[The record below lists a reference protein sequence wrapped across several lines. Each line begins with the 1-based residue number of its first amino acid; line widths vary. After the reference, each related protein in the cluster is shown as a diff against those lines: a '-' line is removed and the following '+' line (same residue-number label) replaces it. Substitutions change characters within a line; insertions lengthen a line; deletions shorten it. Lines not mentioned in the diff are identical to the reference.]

1 MERMKTY
8 LHKRPK
14 LLVVDDQALN
24 IRVLHELFRE
34 ECEVYMATS
43 GELALQMSRDLLPDL
58 ILLDVMMEDIDGHE
72 VCLRLKAEPE
82 TRDIPVIFVTGKDHE
97 DDETIGFE
105 LGAVDYIR
113 KPFHSVVVRARVMNH
128 LKLKLQSDVLRE
140 MAMLDGLTGITNRRG
155 FDERFMAARAYAMR
169 EQRPL
174 SLLMIDVDYFKKYND
189 LYGHLQGD
197 QCLRDVAQAMSTS
210 VHRPHDQACRF
221 GGEEFAVLLPDTDE
235 AGAMRVAQK
244 IHSAI
249 KQLGIE
255 HRASDAS
262 DTLTLSIGAAV
273 RLPNSTASIE
283 QHLKWADEQ
292 LYRAKSEGRNRT
304 CAQAY
309 SSNREG
315 TPVTETPR

>member
-1 MERMKTY
+1 MERLKPF

-14 LLVVDDQALN
+14 LLVVDDQPLN
-24 IRVLHELFRE
+24 IRVLHELFRAD
-34 ECEVYMATS
+34 CDVYMATS
-43 GELALQMSRDLLPDL
+43 GELALQMSRDIAPDL
-58 ILLDVMMEDIDGHE
+58 ILLDVMMADIDGHE
-72 VCLRLKAEPE
+72 VCTRLKAAAE

-113 KPFHSVVVRARVMNH
+113 KPFHSVVARARVMNH

-155 FDERFMAARAYAMR
+155 FDERFAAARAHAIR

-174 SLLMIDVDYFKKYND
+174 SLLMVDVDYFKKYND

-197 QCLRDVAQAMSTS
+197 QCLRDVAQAMNVS

-235 AGAMRVAQK
+235 AGAMKVAQK
-244 IHSAI
+244 LHSAV
-249 KQLGIE
+249 KRLGIE
-255 HRASDAS
+255 HRASDVAE
-262 DTLTLSIGAAV
+262 TLTLSIGAAV
-273 RLPNSTASIE
+273 RLPSSKASLQ

-292 LYRAKSEGRNRT
+292 LYRAKSEGRNCT
-304 CAQAY
+304 CIQAY
-309 SSNREG
+309 DSSWNSMPGQG
-315 TPVTETPR
+315 TAK

>member
-128 LKLKLQSDVLRE
+128 LKLKLQGDALRE

-155 FDERFMAARAYAMR
+155 FDERLIAARAYTMR

-210 VHRPHDQACRF
+210 VHRPLDQVCRF

-235 AGAMRVAQK
+235 SGAMRVAQK

-255 HRASDAS
+255 HRASDVAF
-262 DTLTLSIGAAV
+262 TLTLSIGAAV
-273 RLPNSTASIE
+273 RLPSSAVSLE
-283 QHLKWADEQ
+283 QHVKWADEQ

-304 CAQAY
+304 CVQAY
-309 SSNREG
+309 SSNCEG